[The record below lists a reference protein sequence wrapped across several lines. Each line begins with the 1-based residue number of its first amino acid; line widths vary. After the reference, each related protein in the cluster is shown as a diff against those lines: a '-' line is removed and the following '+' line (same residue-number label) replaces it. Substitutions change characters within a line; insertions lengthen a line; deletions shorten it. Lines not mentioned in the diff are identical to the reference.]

1 MKTALYMKVK
11 TENIPVFINQ
21 GVSGCPFCEKG
32 VVKQLPLM
40 KIWECQECKKKW
52 LVATVKFF

>member
-1 MKTALYMKVK
+1 MKVK

-52 LVATVKFF
+52 LVATAKFF